1 MQYVRVSSPPAENRL
16 FPLLPFRKGAVE
28 EEVKV
33 ERRAAGEEEPQRPE
47 RGRRVGAMARGQ
59 DYRCVRV
66 KRRSQ
71 ASSICTSAPTGQKL
85 GPDRLLL
92 STRAFRVPD

>member
-1 MQYVRVSSPPAENRL
+1 MWEEHSTKSCGHAAKAKPA
-16 FPLLPFRKGAVE
+16 VQ
-28 EEVKV
+28 VK
-33 ERRAAGEEEPQRPE
+33 EGRRADGAGVVQRPE
-47 RGRRVGAMARGQ
+47 ESRPVGAMDRGR

-66 KRRSQ
+66 KRWSQ
-71 ASSICTSAPTGQKL
+71 ASSISTLAPIGQKL